1 MAAQDVQ
8 GQPAGRPNPEAGVL
22 VDDIDSYVAKTDPQ
36 HLAEAEAELA
46 DWSAPDDP
54 SGHPIDAGDASNVV
68 GVFSAY
74 SEIEASIVKGVL
86 DAAGIPAAFD
96 NHGGSVMGG
105 IFAAGDQVWADVV
118 VPESYGDAAKAA
130 IAEAVEL
137 TASSTE
143 ANAPADGAQSP

>member
-1 MAAQDVQ
+1 MAAQKSVDKP
-8 GQPAGRPNPEAGVL
+8 GSEAGML
-22 VDDIDSYVAKTDPQ
+22 VEDIDSYVAQTDPQ
-36 HLAEAEAELA
+36 HLAEAETELA
-46 DWSAPDDP
+46 DWAVPNDP
-54 SGHPIDAGDASNVV
+54 SALPIDAGDGTVVV

-118 VPESYGDAAKAA
+118 VPESYADAARAA

-137 TASSTE
+137 THPSTDDE
-143 ANAPADGAQSP
+143 ANASSEGAEQT

>member
-1 MAAQDVQ
+1 MAAQNVP
-8 GQPAGRPNPEAGVL
+8 GKPESEAGVL
-22 VDDIDSYVAKTDPQ
+22 VEDIDSYVAETDPQ
-36 HLAEAEAELA
+36 HLVEAEAELA
-46 DWSAPDDP
+46 DWSVPDDP
-54 SGHPIDAGDASNVV
+54 SRHSFDAGDASNVV

-118 VPESYGDAAKAA
+118 VPESYAGAARAA

-137 TASSTE
+137 TRPSADAGAE
-143 ANAPADGAQSP
+143 AT